1 MLFTN
6 AIEVYPLDVSLRI
19 AFAVFLMR
27 VMKNKHQAM
36 NEITQAESLKQ
47 SLDER
52 FILFYIK

>member
-36 NEITQAESLKQ
+36 NEIIHAESLK
-47 SLDER
+47 
-52 FILFYIK
+52 